1 RLNMKVKTVGPVGA
15 KIFLVGEAPGE
26 EEDKY
31 GKPFIGT
38 AGHKLDALLAEA
50 GISRHECLIGNV
62 AKERPP
68 GNKIDF
74 FYEDK
79 RRTNPKPILQSWI
92 NELKEEILMYNPN
105 IIVAL
110 GDTAMYTLCGL
121 RGISRY
127 RGYITDCALV
137 PGKKVLPTYHPQ
149 KTNYEWRLGFDAVMD
164 LRKAVANSNTPDF
177 PKDTR
182 KLHSGCSFNEFMS
195 YLDWLIR
202 EHEGPIALDVETTD
216 PGCHIDIIGIA
227 ASPKL
232 AASFQIINGKRP
244 VLSPEKEI
252 LLWRKLA
259 EVLAYKECIMQN
271 GVFDMSVLWLH
282 TNIFVEKFVFDTLI
296 AGHVCWPERPRS
308 LAYLGSI
315 CLNVPAWKHT
325 AEEMPLL
332 YNASD
337 AANTY
342 GIYEYMVKELDKQ
355 KLWNTFNFEM
365 AQVYPAAMLQLQGVE
380 VNTQVRDELKKTVA
394 ERLEYL
400 DTTIEEMIGKKV
412 NFNSPK
418 QLQSLLYIDMRLP
431 VQYKRRK
438 SASEER
444 KATADATALQTL
456 SRKTDNPVLDLIL
469 EYKKLYKLTSSFL
482 DMELSPRN
490 RVHTSY
496 NITGATMLRKKKGL
510 IIDDEEAY
518 KSFGRWSSSSSII
531 LPYGSGNLQNI
542 PKIARKIYTAPP
554 GYLYLQADYMQ
565 AEAVVVAYEIGDEPA
580 KLLFRTAFG
589 LPREERLARHLDIH
603 RLTAALMFQK
613 QISEVTEEERNIG
626 KRLRHATNY
635 SAGPTVLANSINCTT
650 KKAKELF
657 AKYHQACPM
666 LRLWHARIQDQLRRT
681 RILTNLFGRNHRFL
695 ERWGDELFRS
705 AYSFIPQSTVGD
717 LLNKALIKLYYEYGK
732 HLTIPLQLHDAVYF
746 IIKETELET
755 RIKEI
760 RDVMLIPM
768 HSSTGEE
775 FIIDVDFS
783 AGPSWGELEDL

>member
-1 RLNMKVKTVGPVGA
+1 MYVKTVGPVGA

-38 AGHKLDALLAEA
+38 AGQKLDRLLAEA

-62 AKERPP
+62 ARERPP

-79 RRTNPKPILQSWI
+79 RRKVPKPILQGWI
-92 NELKEEILMYNPN
+92 NELRDEIKMFNPN

-110 GDTAMYTLCGL
+110 GDTAMKALCDL
-121 RGISRY
+121 SSITQN
-127 RGYITDCALV
+127 RGYIADCSLV

-149 KTNYEWRLGFDAVMD
+149 KTNYEWKLGFDVVMD
-164 LRKAVANSNTPDF
+164 LRKAIANSSTPDF

-182 KLHSGCSFNEFMS
+182 KLHAGCSYNEFMS
-195 YLDWLIR
+195 YLDWLLK
-202 EHEGPIALDVETTD
+202 EHSDPIALDIETAD

-227 ASPKL
+227 ANPKL
-232 AASFQIINGKRP
+232 AASFQVLNGKYPAVVPDKEAALCRKLGD
-244 VLSPEKEI
+244 VLSE
-252 LLWRKLA
+252 
-259 EVLAYKECIMQN
+259 KECIMQN

-282 TNIFVEKFVFDTLI
+282 THVMVERFIFDTLI

-308 LAYLGSI
+308 LAYLGSL

-325 AEEMPLL
+325 SEDMPLL

-342 GIYEYMVKELDKQ
+342 GIYEYMEREIDKQ
-355 KLWNTFNFEM
+355 GVRDTFNFEM
-365 AQVYPAAMLQLQGVE
+365 QQVYPAAMLQLQGIE
-380 VNTQVRDELKKTVA
+380 VNIEVRDKLREAATS
-394 ERLEYL
+394 RLEQIDKEL
-400 DTTIEEMIGKKV
+400 EQAVGKKV

-418 QLQSLLYIDMRLP
+418 QLQSLLYIDMGLP

-438 SASEER
+438 SASETR
-444 KATADATALQTL
+444 KATADATALQAL
-456 SRKTDNPVLDLIL
+456 DRKVSNPVLGQIL
-469 EYKKLYKLTSSFL
+469 EYKKLHKLISNFL
-482 DMELSPRN
+482 DINLSPDN

-518 KSFGRWSSSSSII
+518 KSFGRWSSSASII

-542 PKIARKIYTAPP
+542 PKAARKIYTAPP

-565 AEAVVVAYEIGDEPA
+565 AEAVVVAYCIGDEPA
-580 KLLFRTAFG
+580 KLLFKESFG
-589 LPREERLARHLDIH
+589 LSREERTNRHLDIH
-603 RLTAALMFQK
+603 KLTAALMFGK
-613 QISEVTEEERNIG
+613 QVQDITDEERFIG

-635 SAGPTVLANSINCTT
+635 SAGPQVLANNIGCST
-650 KKAKELF
+650 KDAKELF
-657 AKYHQACPM
+657 RKYHLACPM
-666 LRLWHARIQDQLRRT
+666 LRLWHARVQDQLRKT
-681 RILTNLFGRNHRFL
+681 RMLENLHGRKHRFL
-695 ERWGDELFRS
+695 DRWGDELFRS
-705 AYSFIPQSTVGD
+705 AYSFVPQSTVGD
-717 LLNKALIKLYYEYGK
+717 LLNKALVKIYNEYGE
-732 HLTIPLQLHDAVYF
+732 HLHIALQLHDAIYNL
-746 IIKETELET
+746 IKESELEA

-760 RDVMLIPM
+760 RDIMLIPM
-768 HSSTGEE
+768 HSPFGEE
-775 FIIDVDFS
+775 FTIDVDFS
-783 AGPSWGELEDL
+783 AGPSWGEMEEL